1 MVRRQQQQ
9 RRERGPFFRVF
20 FPSLFSFFLLSLAHF
35 FTFVWN
41 REGERSQTMART
53 QNICETPF
61 FFSPIFDVSFPLGG
75 FSLPPRGEE
84 SLKKVRYGKKREGVF

>member
-1 MVRRQQQQ
+1 
-9 RRERGPFFRVF
+9 
-20 FPSLFSFFLLSLAHF
+20 
-35 FTFVWN
+35 
-41 REGERSQTMART
+41 MART